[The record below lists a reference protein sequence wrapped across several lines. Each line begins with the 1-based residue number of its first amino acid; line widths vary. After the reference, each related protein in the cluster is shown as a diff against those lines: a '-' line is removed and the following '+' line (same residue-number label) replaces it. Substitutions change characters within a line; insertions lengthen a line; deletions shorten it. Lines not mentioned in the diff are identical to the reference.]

1 MALAKDVDL
10 PPSLACLKNMD
21 TLLRCPICFDFLSI
35 SMMSQCS
42 HNYCSLCIRKFLS
55 YKLQCP
61 VCKLPMTE
69 HDLRNNRIL
78 DDLVKSFQDARKQ
91 LSQVQFDSPP
101 ISPKTPSSAVKRKAP
116 ATPAQQRGPK
126 KDGSVLSHF
135 FQKQPCAASSSASE
149 PRGEPEA
156 PAPRGK
162 RARTSALRTAG
173 LTVKQEPVEEEV
185 PRASPME
192 QAAQHAS
199 TSTKFQVKEEKT
211 NCELS
216 SPSTSMDL
224 TPVVKVECPVCE
236 VPVSQQHI
244 NKHLDTCLRSE
255 EKKDSLRSSGRR
267 KPMAKV
273 VYNLLSLVELR
284 RRLRECHLPTQGTK
298 EQLIRRHQE
307 FLHIYNAECDAQEPR
322 SAEVIAKEVE
332 MNEKMRM
339 QLDKTNKTTGLVFRK
354 DQTEEEIEAV
364 HSNYRK
370 QHSSEFSRLVAQVKG
385 RMETSKR
392 ARQIKQEK
400 EAASE
405 ETSREAN
412 LTEAVEQSPSHQGT
426 VAAREKPAP
435 DANPSLTEIRSRSP
449 SPSPSEV
456 SISSSISDV
465 FS

>member
-69 HDLRNNRIL
+69 QDLRNNRIL

-91 LSQVQFDSPP
+91 LSQVQFESPP
-101 ISPKTPSSAVKRKAP
+101 ISPKTPSAVKRKAP
-116 ATPAQQRGPK
+116 APAPSPQQRGPK

-135 FQKQPCAASSSASE
+135 FQKQPCAASSSASA

-156 PAPRGK
+156 PPPRGK
-162 RARTSALRTAG
+162 RARTSALRTAA
-173 LTVKQEPVEEEV
+173 LRVKQEPVEEEV
-185 PRASPME
+185 P

-199 TSTKFQVKEEKT
+199 TSTRVRVKEEKT
-211 NCELS
+211 DCELS
-216 SPSTSMDL
+216 SPSTSQDL
-224 TPVVKVECPVCE
+224 MPVVKVECPVCE

-255 EKKDSLRSSGRR
+255 EKKDALRSSGRR
-267 KPMAKV
+267 KTMAKV

-298 EQLIRRHQE
+298 EQLIRRHQD
-307 FLHIYNAECDAQEPR
+307 FLHIYNAECDAEEPR

-332 MNEKMRM
+332 TNEKMRM
-339 QLDKTNKTTGLVFRK
+339 QLDKTNKRTGLVFRK
-354 DQTEEEIEAV
+354 DQTEDEIEAV
-364 HSNYRK
+364 HSNYP
-370 QHSSEFSRLVAQVKG
+370 
-385 RMETSKR
+385 
-392 ARQIKQEK
+392 
-400 EAASE
+400 
-405 ETSREAN
+405 N
-412 LTEAVEQSPSHQGT
+412 LTEAVEQSPSPQGS
-426 VAAREKPAP
+426 AAASEKPAP
-435 DANPSLTEIRSRSP
+435 DTKPSLTEIISRSP